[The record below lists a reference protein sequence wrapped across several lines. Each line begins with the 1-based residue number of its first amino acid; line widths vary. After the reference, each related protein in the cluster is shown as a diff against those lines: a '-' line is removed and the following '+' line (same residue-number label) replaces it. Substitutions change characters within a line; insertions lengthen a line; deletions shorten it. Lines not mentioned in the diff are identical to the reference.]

1 MAKNLSLIAVTAVQ
15 RCVKK
20 GKFAPNDKTPPTPPV
35 IETLAP
41 GTHFVAKSQEEY
53 DWLVSS
59 GAAVPN
65 EEAAPKKKGRKKAAQ
80 KQQEPEPA
88 AAEDAEEDAAG
99 GDEESASADAE
110 EADEEVI

>member
-59 GAAVPN
+59 GAANPN
-65 EEAAPKKKGRKKAAQ
+65 EEAAPKKRGRKKAAQ
-80 KQQEPEPA
+80 KKQDPASA
-88 AAEDAEEDAAG
+88 AAEDAEEP
-99 GDEESASADAE
+99 ASAAAEDAE
-110 EADEEVI
+110 EADEDVI